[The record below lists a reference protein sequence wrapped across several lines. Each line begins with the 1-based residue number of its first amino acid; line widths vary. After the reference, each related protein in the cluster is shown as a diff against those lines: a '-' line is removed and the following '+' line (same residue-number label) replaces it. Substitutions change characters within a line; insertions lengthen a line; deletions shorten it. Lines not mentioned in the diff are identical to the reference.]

1 MTPAEFVDCA
11 MENTVNAELMAR
23 LAPLRLDQCHLV
35 AGCLFQTAW
44 NRVSGNAPDWGIKD
58 YDVFYFADDDL
69 SWDAED
75 GVIRAVD
82 ALTADLGVTVE
93 VRNQARVHLWYA
105 ERFGDGYPQLRSAR
119 DGIDRYLIA
128 CTCVGIEVASG
139 ELYAP
144 NGLDDL
150 ARGMLRINPNNPRP
164 ALFREKAESYRVRWP
179 WLSVIEQG

>member
-1 MTPAEFVDCA
+1 MTPAEFVDCV
-11 MENTVNAELMAR
+11 MENTVNVELMSR

-93 VRNQARVHLWYA
+93 VRNR
-105 ERFGDGYPQLRSAR
+105 R
-119 DGIDRYLIA
+119 A
-128 CTCVGIEVASG
+128 CIF
-139 ELYAP
+139 
-144 NGLDDL
+144 
-150 ARGMLRINPNNPRP
+150 GMLSVSATAIPSFDRRGT
-164 ALFREKAESYRVRWP
+164 ESTA
-179 WLSVIEQG
+179 I